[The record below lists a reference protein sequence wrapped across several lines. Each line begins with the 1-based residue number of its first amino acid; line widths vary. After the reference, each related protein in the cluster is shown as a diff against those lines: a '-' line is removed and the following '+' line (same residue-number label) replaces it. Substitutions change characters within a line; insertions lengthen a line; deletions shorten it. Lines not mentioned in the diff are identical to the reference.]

1 MQIEC
6 FIKSGKLEM
15 DRNYYYRILG
25 LNENATSKQIKQAY
39 EERIAKLSSADYRDD
54 PFYAEKKKRQAT
66 EAYRAVSYTHLDV
79 YKRQR

>member
-66 EAYRAVSYTHLDV
+66 EAYRVLTGSAPPVSNA
-79 YKRQR
+79 